1 MTDRDKSLWIIV
13 VDKQKKFKGML
24 FREDFRGIFQGWHV
38 EYMWMS
44 VGEFIRWKQAIDT
57 MKIPE
62 YRFFE
67 PTDNTRDILWKMIMS
82 RRNAIVW
89 VDKNNEVQSAIG
101 LMEVF
106 RLYLS

>member
-1 MTDRDKSLWIIV
+1 
-13 VDKQKKFKGML
+13 ML

-44 VGEFIRWKQAIDT
+44 VEDFIQWKKATENIT
-57 MKIPE
+57 IPE

-67 PTDNTRDILWKMIMS
+67 PSENTRDILWKMIMS

-89 VDKNNEVQSAIG
+89 VDKEHRVQTTIG
-101 LMEVF
+101 LLEVF
-106 RLYLS
+106 RLYLN